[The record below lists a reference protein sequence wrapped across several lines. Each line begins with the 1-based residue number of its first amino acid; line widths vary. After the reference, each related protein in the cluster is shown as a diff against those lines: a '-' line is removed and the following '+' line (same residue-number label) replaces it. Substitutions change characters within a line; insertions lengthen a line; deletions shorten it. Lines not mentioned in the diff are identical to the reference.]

1 MNPDPLIGQSIRHYT
16 ILRQLGSGGMGVV
29 YEAQDGQL
37 DRHIALK
44 FLPPDMAR
52 DSQVLERFQRE
63 ARAASSLNHP
73 NICTIHTIEQH
84 ELQHFIVMELLVGQ
98 TLAERLRG
106 QPMDVATI
114 LPLAIQMADALE
126 SAHAKGIVHRDIK
139 PANLFLTDRGGLK
152 ILDFGLAKITQGQTT
167 QAADG
172 GKTLAAT
179 DELTSPGSA
188 VGTISYMSPEQ
199 ARGQLVDAR
208 TDLFSTGTV
217 LYQMATGGLPFPGDT
232 SAVIFDAILNR
243 EPQPA
248 AEVNPALPLEFV
260 RILEK
265 CLEKDRTL
273 RCQTATDLKTDL
285 NRLKR
290 NLESDR
296 NRTKAKID
304 SDSGS
309 HKQQRKSVAVLYFE
323 NLGGSKEDEYLRDG
337 ITEDI
342 ITELSKIRGLN
353 VFSRPTVLAF
363 RDQPLT
369 PLQVGQ
375 KLGAACV
382 LTGTLRRSGARLR
395 ISAQLVDAQ
404 TDFPLWSERFDREM
418 KDVFEVQDEMARK
431 IAEALRVTLSP
442 EELEAMAVK
451 PTENLQAY
459 DLYLRGKSYA
469 RRQTRQDLE
478 FALQMF
484 ENGVAIDP
492 SFALAYA
499 ASANACAMLYYYSR
513 DQRWLE
519 RAREA
524 SGKAVALRW
533 DLPEVQVSQAWVLY
547 AAALYDEAV
556 RMVKKAIERK
566 RDCEGA
572 YYLLCRALF
581 AAGRYQEV
589 LDLAEA
595 AIEAS
600 GEDYNVYVPI
610 TNSLGALGKAEG
622 ARNMSH
628 RLIAALENH
637 LKQVPEDARARILL
651 GGEYAHMARTDDALR
666 ELNMAVTLRA
676 NEALILYNAACLYC
690 TLNRKAEA
698 LETLRKAWGVGYRD
712 SGWARR
718 DPDLQ
723 PIHDDPEFNLR
734 LGEGAFHR
742 RICGRIQRPPLEP
755 FITHLKALGP
765 SILSFVCFSNWSHS
779 MSSSAVDI
787 CPPEPPPFS
796 RRSESSAAHSL
807 HLHAARAQG
816 RLPQGRRDAARRA
829 QAHRHGERAPDRNR
843 RPSAGLCRLAARC
856 RKADRARLRPL
867 RRAAARS
874 AGRMAFAAL

>member
-1 MNPDPLIGQSIRHYT
+1 MNPDPLIGESLLHYT

-29 YEAQDGQL
+29 YEAQDAQL
-37 DRHIALK
+37 DRHVALK
-44 FLPPDMAR
+44 FLPPETAR
-52 DSQVLERFQRE
+52 DSQLLERFQRE

-73 NICTIHTIEQH
+73 NICTIHAIERH
-84 ELQHFIVMELLVGQ
+84 ELQYFIVMELLEGQ
-98 TLAERLRG
+98 TLAAKMAGR
-106 QPMDVATI
+106 PMDAETM

-139 PANLFLTDRGGLK
+139 PANLFLTERGQLK
-152 ILDFGLAKITQGQTT
+152 ILDFGLAKFAQGQMAQNADT
-167 QAADG
+167 QTAG
-172 GKTLAAT
+172 Q
-179 DELTSPGSA
+179 ELTSPGSA

-199 ARGQLVDAR
+199 ARGQLVDTR

-217 LYQMATGGLPFPGDT
+217 LYQMATGSLPFPGDT
-232 SAVIFDAILNR
+232 TAVIFDAILNR
-243 EPQPA
+243 DPRPA
-248 AEVNPALPLEFV
+248 AEVNPALPVEFV

-265 CLEKDRTL
+265 CLEKDRAM
-273 RCQTATDLKTDL
+273 RCQTATELKTDL
-285 NRLKR
+285 NRMKR
-290 NLESDR
+290 DLESSR
-296 NRTKAKID
+296 SRAKAKTD

-323 NLGGSKEDEYLRDG
+323 NLSGSKEDEYLRDG

-363 RDQPLT
+363 RDQAVT
-369 PLQVGQ
+369 PQQVGQ

-451 PTENLQAY
+451 PTENLKAY

-484 ENGVAIDP
+484 ENGVATDP

-610 TNSLGALGKAEG
+610 TNSLGALGKKEG
-622 ARNMSH
+622 ARNMTH

-651 GGEYAHMARTDDALR
+651 GGEYAHLARTEDALR

-676 NEALILYNAACLYC
+676 DEALILYNAACLYC
-690 TLNRKAEA
+690 SLNRKAEA
-698 LETLRKAWGVGYRD
+698 LDTLRKAWGVGYRD

-718 DPDLQ
+718 DPDLLTL
-723 PIHDDPEFNLR
+723 HDEPEFN
-734 LGEGAFHR
+734 
-742 RICGRIQRPPLEP
+742 
-755 FITHLKALGP
+755 
-765 SILSFVCFSNWSHS
+765 S
-779 MSSSAVDI
+779 MF
-787 CPPEPPPFS
+787 PE
-796 RRSESSAAHSL
+796 SEA
-807 HLHAARAQG
+807 
-816 RLPQGRRDAARRA
+816 
-829 QAHRHGERAPDRNR
+829 
-843 RPSAGLCRLAARC
+843 
-856 RKADRARLRPL
+856 
-867 RRAAARS
+867 
-874 AGRMAFAAL
+874 